1 MESDIAFCSSLM
13 LLPEHNYWISSW
25 LIKWSLI
32 QISGWKTQWFNQT
45 GNEDKNGI
53 IRRGDRH
60 DIIFFSP
67 DSFWNPLSHHLK
79 ARNIWLLPKNIFDL
93 QKIFVLTLDDD
104 DAVGGVW
111 AEAVGGDALVLAAVA
126 GLAVDDLDGDDAVRV
141 RDREQVRRQRLPGL
155 RRYVDK

>member
-13 LLPEHNYWISSW
+13 LLPEHNYWISFW

-32 QISGWKTQWFNQT
+32 KISEWKTQWFNQT

-67 DSFWNPLSHHLK
+67 DSVWNPLSHHLK
-79 ARNIWLLPKNIFDL
+79 ARNIWLLPKKYLISKKNLYSPSTMTTQSVVSEPRLLVATHLYLPLSLGWQLMISMVMTPSVCVIGNRSDGSGFPDC
-93 QKIFVLTLDDD
+93 
-104 DAVGGVW
+104 
-111 AEAVGGDALVLAAVA
+111 GD
-126 GLAVDDLDGDDAVRV
+126 
-141 RDREQVRRQRLPGL
+141 
-155 RRYVDK
+155 K

>member
-32 QISGWKTQWFNQT
+32 KISEWKTQWFNQT

-79 ARNIWLLPKNIFDL
+79 ARNIWLLPKKYLISKKYLYLPSTMTTQSVVSDPRL
-93 QKIFVLTLDDD
+93 
-104 DAVGGVW
+104 
-111 AEAVGGDALVLAAVA
+111 LVATHLYLPLSLGWQLMISMVMTPSVCVI
-126 GLAVDDLDGDDAVRV
+126 GNRSDGSGFPD
-141 RDREQVRRQRLPGL
+141 
-155 RRYVDK
+155 

>member
-32 QISGWKTQWFNQT
+32 KISEWKTQWFNQT

-79 ARNIWLLPKNIFDL
+79 ARNIWLLPKKYLISKKYL
-93 QKIFVLTLDDD
+93 YLPSTITTQSVVSEPRL
-104 DAVGGVW
+104 
-111 AEAVGGDALVLAAVA
+111 LVATHLYLPLSLGWQLMISMVMTPSVCVI
-126 GLAVDDLDGDDAVRV
+126 GNRSDGSGFPD
-141 RDREQVRRQRLPGL
+141 
-155 RRYVDK
+155 

>member
-79 ARNIWLLPKNIFDL
+79 ARNIWLLPKKYLISKKYL
-93 QKIFVLTLDDD
+93 YLPSTMTTQSVVSEPRL
-104 DAVGGVW
+104 
-111 AEAVGGDALVLAAVA
+111 LVATHLYLPLSLGWQLMISMVMTPSVCVI
-126 GLAVDDLDGDDAVRV
+126 GNRSDGSGFPD
-141 RDREQVRRQRLPGL
+141 
-155 RRYVDK
+155 